1 MLTRVSRQLP
11 ARWGL
16 GWGLFFSFFFF
27 PWKNFVKS
35 HRTEKMSTV
44 GGGGGNK
51 WQNREISGFLW
62 KLWRQSQEL
71 QKQPPSQCCRL
82 GLLQCSSCHLWGSGF
97 YRELLWRRWE
107 GNENVKQPET
117 NLFEKQK
124 GGGRAT
130 FCVSS
135 LHGEEYFPSCRSRD
149 FGSEGSSRKFMLH
162 ALQRTCWLQ
171 GESWQNFPSNWKKLQ
186 YPQSLGCFRISACLH
201 K

>member
-1 MLTRVSRQLP
+1 MQPTTLILSCVLAVPSKQRGCTPGNRGFGSMLTRVSRQLP

-16 GWGLFFSFFFF
+16 GWGLFFFFFFF

-117 NLFEKQK
+117 NLF
-124 GGGRAT
+124 
-130 FCVSS
+130 
-135 LHGEEYFPSCRSRD
+135 
-149 FGSEGSSRKFMLH
+149 
-162 ALQRTCWLQ
+162 
-171 GESWQNFPSNWKKLQ
+171 
-186 YPQSLGCFRISACLH
+186 
-201 K
+201 